1 MGCINQPSF
10 FSSGKEF
17 HANATRAKREG
28 FFMKNMIGSSVIS
41 AGLHGLLLACCL
53 AVPAQKLIPMFQSGN
68 SALTLTALSVP
79 APAEDTRQPD
89 LQESDRK
96 AEVEIEPENYA
107 ELPEDDGSEPAFQDD
122 PCDFRAI
129 QPAKPAPIAAQ
140 TPKDQQAPADAD
152 SGLKGVSGLM
162 AESAGIRPY
171 YPLAARLRGE
181 EGVVKVEVCVGTKGQ
196 VLECALAKSSGFSA
210 LDNAALKAVKGAH
223 FISANALAIR
233 QAGKTLLT
241 FRFDL
246 VD

>member
-1 MGCINQPSF
+1 
-10 FSSGKEF
+10 
-17 HANATRAKREG
+17 
-28 FFMKNMIGSSVIS
+28 MKNMIGSSVIS

-68 SALTLTALSVP
+68 SALTLTALSVSAPADEASQSSRAPDRKEEPEP
-79 APAEDTRQPD
+79 APEAD
-89 LQESDRK
+89 LVVHDESDLESMLED
-96 AEVEIEPENYA
+96 A
-107 ELPEDDGSEPAFQDD
+107 PEDFPAIPQKMFEPA
-122 PCDFRAI
+122 AE
-129 QPAKPAPIAAQ
+129 
-140 TPKDQQAPADAD
+140 PKSEKKNMSADAD
-152 SGLKGVSGLM
+152 SNLKGVSGIS
-162 AESAGIRPY
+162 AESAGIRPF

-210 LDNAALKAVKGAH
+210 LDKAALKAVKGAH
-223 FISANALAIR
+223 FISANALPIR